1 MLRGEL
7 AQMRTTFFCVATLRA
22 FNTPLT
28 VAIHCFVV
36 LNSVNLHAVCLCLP
50 SAALC
55 DAVISGATLV
65 SMVLIPVLL
74 LPNPLCGT
82 PVFLQSAVIL
92 LILTATASTA
102 NLLQ

>member
-1 MLRGEL
+1 
-7 AQMRTTFFCVATLRA
+7 
-22 FNTPLT
+22 
-28 VAIHCFVV
+28 
-36 LNSVNLHAVCLCLP
+36 
-50 SAALC
+50 
-55 DAVISGATLV
+55 
-65 SMVLIPVLL
+65 MVLIPVLL